1 MAIRL
6 MICDDDVFIR
16 ESLKLI
22 CQLQPDFSVIHTCGS
37 GNEAASLV
45 SEQPVDVVL
54 MDMRMPDGDGVE
66 GTRLVK
72 QLCPTTKVLILTTF
86 DDEQHII
93 DALRHGAS
101 GYLLKNSDPSRL
113 MEAIRTV
120 HSGTVLMDPSVALK
134 LAHLLRHSN
143 SGTTTTTSAPQPQAD
158 TPVIPNWERYQLNG
172 SEQAIIQHIANG
184 LSNREIASTLFLSE
198 GTVKNYVTEILAK
211 LELRDRTQLAIWY
224 WKQLSRQ

>member
-1 MAIRL
+1 MSIRL

-22 CQLQPDFSVIHTCGS
+22 CQLQPDFSVIHTCG
-37 GNEAASLV
+37 GGHEAAALV
-45 SEQPVDVVL
+45 AEEPVDVVL
-54 MDMRMPDGDGVE
+54 MDMRMPNGDGVE

-72 QLCPTTKVLILTTF
+72 QLWPATKVLILTTF

-113 MEAIRTV
+113 MEAVRTV
-120 HSGTVLMDPSVALK
+120 HSGSVLMDSSVALK

-143 SGTTTTTSAPQPQAD
+143 AETSASASQTEALNQ
-158 TPVIPNWERYQLNG
+158 PNWAHYQLNA

-198 GTVKNYVTEILAK
+198 GTIKNYVTEILAK

-224 WKQLSRQ
+224 WKQLSRH

>member
-1 MAIRL
+1 MSIRL

-37 GNEAASLV
+37 GHEAAALAAD
-45 SEQPVDVVL
+45 EPVDVVL

-72 QLCPTTKVLILTTF
+72 QLCPATKVLILTTF

-120 HSGTVLMDPSVALK
+120 HSGSVLMDSSVALK

-143 SGTTTTTSAPQPQAD
+143 SGTSASASAPQSDVPEQ
-158 TPVIPNWERYQLNG
+158 PKWELYPLNT

-198 GTVKNYVTEILAK
+198 GTIKNYVTEILAK

>member
-1 MAIRL
+1 MSIRL

-22 CQLQPDFSVIHTCGS
+22 CQLQPDFAVIHTCGS
-37 GNEAASLV
+37 GHEAAALV
-45 SEQPVDVVL
+45 AEEPVDVVL
-54 MDMRMPDGDGVE
+54 MDMRMPNGDGVE

-72 QLCPTTKVLILTTF
+72 QLCPAAKVLILTTF
-86 DDEQHII
+86 DDEQHIV

-101 GYLLKNSDPSRL
+101 GYLLKNSEPSRL

-120 HSGTVLMDPSVALK
+120 HSGSVLMDSSVALK
-134 LAHLLRHSN
+134 LAHLLRHSD
-143 SGTTTTTSAPQPQAD
+143 SGTSASAPVPQSNVPEQPKWELY
-158 TPVIPNWERYQLNG
+158 PVNA

-198 GTVKNYVTEILAK
+198 GTIKNYVTEILAK

-224 WKQLSRQ
+224 WKQLSRH